1 MVRSEWFVR
10 QSFPPKQ
17 PRVYTHAQGVQ
28 VMTRACA
35 HTSNSQIIISE
46 QQGTL
51 TNPAMMDDAS
61 SSCSSSSGY
70 QSSAGGAAD
79 GRPQKTPCQHPSHNG
94 DLAEDF
100 VVVDRVEGQSP
111 QRFPQRRWSSSIPR
125 VRYSTSR
132 PDEAV
137 DIAMGESGLAAA
149 EPLTVGE
156 MMQRTVVRVPHH
168 VALRYKISGGS
179 WRDVTYRD
187 YYRQCLS
194 AAKSFLKVSTQC
206 G

>member
-1 MVRSEWFVR
+1 
-10 QSFPPKQ
+10 
-17 PRVYTHAQGVQ
+17 
-28 VMTRACA
+28 
-35 HTSNSQIIISE
+35 
-46 QQGTL
+46 
-51 TNPAMMDDAS
+51 MDDAS

-70 QSSAGGAAD
+70 QSSAGYAAVV
-79 GRPQKTPCQHPSHNG
+79 RPQKTPCQRNG

-100 VVVDRVEGQSP
+100 VIVDPVEGQSP

-125 VRYSTSR
+125 VRFSTSR

-137 DIAMGESGLAAA
+137 DIAMGESGLAAV

-206 G
+206 S